1 MTERGIILRGVAI
14 ITGALL
20 AWFIGKALHVPVW
33 RDGWDIGDRT
43 DMAATAATFVWAIT
57 SRHLAKRG
65 K

>member
-14 ITGALL
+14 FTGALL
-20 AWFIGKALHVPVW
+20 AWFVGKALQVLIW

-43 DMAATAATFVWAIT
+43 DMAFTAATFVWALT
-57 SRHLAKRG
+57 SRHLSERG